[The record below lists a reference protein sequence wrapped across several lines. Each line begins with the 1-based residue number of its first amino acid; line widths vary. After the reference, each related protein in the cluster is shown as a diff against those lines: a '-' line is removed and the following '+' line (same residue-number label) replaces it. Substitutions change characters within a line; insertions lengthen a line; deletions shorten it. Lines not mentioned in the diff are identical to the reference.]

1 MKKLFIILLLFSYS
15 AFSQVKPLADI
26 TYQVV
31 NKESQLIWQDVP
43 FVGNHHEGTIQLT
56 SGTLVT
62 AANGKVKG
70 GNFVINMKS
79 ISGVDPRTG
88 KENKGVEEHLH
99 SDDFFSTIRYPI
111 ATFII
116 TKITPGTK
124 PNEYTITGN
133 LMLKGISN
141 IISFPAIIKPEG
153 DKLKA
158 QASVTIDRTLWGITY
173 KSYSF
178 LAQMKD
184 DLIANN
190 IKLTMNLAFNKAIN

>member
-1 MKKLFIILLLFSYS
+1 MKKLFYLLLISS
-15 AFSQVKPLADI
+15 SVFSQVKSPADI

-31 NKESQLIWQDVP
+31 NKESQIVWKSP
-43 FVGNHHEGTIQLT
+43 TMVGSGHDGTIQLT

-70 GNFVINMKS
+70 GNFVMNMKS
-79 ISGVDPRTG
+79 ISSLDPKSG
-88 KENKGVEEHLH
+88 KRNKGLEEHLND
-99 SDDFFSTIRYPI
+99 DDFFSTMRFPI

-116 TKITPGTK
+116 TKIAPGAK

-133 LMLKGISN
+133 MTIKGISN
-141 IISFPAIIKPEG
+141 VVTFSTVINT
-153 DKLKA
+153 DKDTAKA
-158 QASVTIDRTLWGITY
+158 QATFTINRTLWGITC

-184 DLIANN
+184 DLISND
-190 IKLTMNLAFNKAIN
+190 IILSLNLVFKRSN